1 MLLRPGPLLAIMT
14 AKFKLDDDD
23 IQLLDKV
30 PRVYVKTLHDH
41 VVKPEQQD
49 SMVKRWPPAEVYVLD
64 SDHSPFFSQ
73 PFLLFGFL
81 VRAAEAQASTPL
93 VKKS

>member
-14 AKFKLDDDD
+14 AKFKPDDD
-23 IQLLDKV
+23 IQVLDIV
-30 PRVYVKTLHDH
+30 PRVYVKTVHDH

-81 VRAAEAQASTPL
+81 VKAAAQASTSL
-93 VKKS
+93 MKKS